1 MATDKTSTPTGHRL
15 TAVKYRL
22 ALLPRIMELPNQAAV
37 ADALGIGYSGWMNI
51 VGGENLSSRVATLLV
66 RNVPGLTRDWLYD
79 GTEDGLSVQM
89 LRRIRTAERKGKW

>member
-1 MATDKTSTPTGHRL
+1 MP
-15 TAVKYRL
+15 AVKDRM
-22 ALLPRIMELPNQAAV
+22 ALLPSIMELPNQAAV
-37 ADALGIGYSGWMNI
+37 ADAMGIGYSGWMNI

-89 LRRIRTAERKGKW
+89 LRRIRAAEVVGRAPLKR